1 MLFFLIDMMTFR
13 YKEGGT
19 VSGNGNP
26 ALIVIIVTVPVFL
39 LFAILLFRW
48 TTYLFRRME
57 RRKYYLLFMIV
68 VLLAASMYG
77 EMTVLM
83 RQAGLVI
90 PGVCGPAR
98 EQWSQLGQEA
108 PEL

>member
-1 MLFFLIDMMTFR
+1 MTFR

-39 LFAILLFRW
+39 LFTILLFRW

-68 VLLAASMYG
+68 VLLAVSMYG